1 MPPDSQAAKPSQ
13 EGSDQITG
21 AKWFYQELFYNN
33 LDGKR
38 I

>member
-1 MPPDSQAAKPSQ
+1 MPPDSQPSQ

-21 AKWFYQELFYNN
+21 AEWFYQELFCNN